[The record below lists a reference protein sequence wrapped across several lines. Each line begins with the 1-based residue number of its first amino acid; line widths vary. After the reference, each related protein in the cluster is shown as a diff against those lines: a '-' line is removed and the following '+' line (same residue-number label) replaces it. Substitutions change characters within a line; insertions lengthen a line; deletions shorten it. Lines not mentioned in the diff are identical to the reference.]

1 MQIYKNN
8 LTTKRCIKM
17 DNSKIELY
25 YTELQALSQN
35 QYYMHSMKK
44 GSSVF
49 LSSKGR
55 EYREKLREKLPL
67 QKIEGRVKLEIIAY
81 FKDNRKRDLD
91 NINKPL
97 IDALKNYV
105 IEDDDQIFEL
115 VMKKYIGVGY
125 NAIKIIIEP
134 LN

>member
-1 MQIYKNN
+1 MNEQ
-8 LTTKRCIKM
+8 
-17 DNSKIELY
+17 KIEIY
-25 YTELQALSQN
+25 YDDLQALSQN
-35 QYYMHSMKK
+35 QYYMHSLKK

-67 QKIEGRVKLEIIAY
+67 QKIEGRVKLEIIAF

-97 IDALKNYV
+97 IDALKNFV

-115 VMKKYIGVGY
+115 IMKKSIGVGY
-125 NAIKIIIEP
+125 NAIKILIEP
-134 LN
+134 LQ

>member
-1 MQIYKNN
+1 MENV
-8 LTTKRCIKM
+8 
-17 DNSKIELY
+17 DSKIEIY
-25 YTELQALSQN
+25 YEDLQALSQN
-35 QYYMHSMKK
+35 QYYMHSLKK

-67 QKIEGRVKLEIIAY
+67 MKIEGKVKLQIIAF
-81 FKDNRKRDLD
+81 FKDKRKRDLD

-97 IDALKNYV
+97 IDALKNFV

-115 VMKKYIGVGY
+115 IMKKHIGVGH
-125 NAIKIIIEP
+125 NSIQIIIES
-134 LN
+134 LH